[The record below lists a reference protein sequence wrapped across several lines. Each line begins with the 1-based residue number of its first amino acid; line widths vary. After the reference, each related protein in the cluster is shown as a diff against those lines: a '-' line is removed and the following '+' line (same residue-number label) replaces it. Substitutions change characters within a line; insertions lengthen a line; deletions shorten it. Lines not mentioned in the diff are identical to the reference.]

1 MATAA
6 QTAESAGG
14 VVWTAIEDT
23 VGKLRASLQKEGAD
37 MDVAIDD
44 AESVINVTLVRNRI
58 ICEACIQP
66 EKLVRTM
73 LTNALRANPEA
84 SALKYK
90 IEAHNWAL

>member
-1 MATAA
+1 MATAT
-6 QTAESAGG
+6 QTNSSSQIIASAIDD
-14 VVWTAIEDT
+14 V

-37 MDVAIDD
+37 MDVSIDD
-44 AESVINVTLVRNRI
+44 EESIINVSLVRNRI

-73 LTNALRANPEA
+73 ITNALRANPEA

-90 IEAHNWAL
+90 IEAYNWAL

>member
-1 MATAA
+1 MGSAA
-6 QTAESAGG
+6 QTHSPSDIISG
-14 VVWTAIEDT
+14 AIADV

-37 MDVAIDD
+37 MDVVIDEN
-44 AESVINVTLVRNRI
+44 ESVINVSLVRNRI

-73 LTNALRANPEA
+73 LTNALRASPEA

-90 IEAHNWAL
+90 IEAHNWEV

>member
-1 MATAA
+1 MVIATQENSSA
-6 QTAESAGG
+6 QIIASTIDD
-14 VVWTAIEDT
+14 V

-37 MDVAIDD
+37 MEVSIDD
-44 AESVINVTLVRNRI
+44 EESIINVSLVRNRI

>member
-1 MATAA
+1 MAITA
-6 QTAESAGG
+6 QTNSSSQIISS
-14 VVWTAIEDT
+14 AIEDV

-37 MDVAIDD
+37 MEVEID
-44 AESVINVTLVRNRI
+44 ESESIINVSLVRNRI

-73 LTNALRANPEA
+73 LTNALRASPEA

>member
-6 QTAESAGG
+6 QGNSSAQIIASTIDD
-14 VVWTAIEDT
+14 V
-23 VGKLRASLQKEGAD
+23 VGKLRTSLQKEGAD
-37 MDVAIDD
+37 MEVNIDD
-44 AESVINVTLVRNRI
+44 EESIINVSLVRNRI